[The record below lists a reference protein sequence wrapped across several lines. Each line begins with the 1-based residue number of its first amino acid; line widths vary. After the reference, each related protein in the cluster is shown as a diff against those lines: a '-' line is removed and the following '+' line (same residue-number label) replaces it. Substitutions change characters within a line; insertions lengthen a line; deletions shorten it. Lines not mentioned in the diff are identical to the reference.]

1 LKNVPSSQTNII
13 ARILVVKYEEE
24 LRSVMELQLAF
35 QWNYRPVTIQR
46 FGPAQSDGS

>member
-1 LKNVPSSQTNII
+1 MPSSQTNII

-24 LRSVMELQLAF
+24 LRSVMELQLPF

-46 FGPAQSDGS
+46 FWTSPSDGS